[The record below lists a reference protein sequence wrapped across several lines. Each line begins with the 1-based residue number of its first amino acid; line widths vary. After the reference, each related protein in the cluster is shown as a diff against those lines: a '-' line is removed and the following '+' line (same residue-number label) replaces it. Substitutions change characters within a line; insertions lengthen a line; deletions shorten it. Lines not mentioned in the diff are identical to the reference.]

1 VSVTLF
7 TNVVG
12 SIWGV
17 SIVDDKNQDQIQ
29 QALKQP
35 NKSSNTD
42 SVILYACLNKQQ
54 LPLKCA
60 QLLSHLIS
68 VRRGLIGLN
77 SPR

>member
-1 VSVTLF
+1 MF
-7 TNVVG
+7 TSKVVA
-12 SIWGV
+12 SSWGV
-17 SIVDDKNQDQIQ
+17 AIVDDKKQDQSQ

-60 QLLSHLIS
+60 QLPSHLIS